1 MSINDETERDTDRDA
16 LPEGE
21 PPRRR
26 EPPVFN
32 LPAPV
37 TLAIG
42 LCAFVY
48 ALQSFGPIALAD
60 WITETFGFIPLRY
73 VMSGDFQGLEWL
85 WSPVTYS
92 LLHGGIEHILF
103 NCLWLAAFGAPVAR
117 RLGTGRFVVF
127 WIFSAAFSA
136 FFFAALHWGELT
148 ILVGASGV
156 ISALMGAAVRFAFP
170 PAGEGYTGPLAHLNP
185 RLSIPATFR
194 SRTATVFTLMWLA
207 GNLLL
212 VTGLFG
218 GPEMAGAIAW
228 EAHIGGFLFGFVLLP
243 LFDRDPLRRSL

>member
-1 MSINDETERDTDRDA
+1 MTDSDVPQDGPPAER
-16 LPEGE
+16 
-21 PPRRR
+21 PPLRRR

-32 LPAPV
+32 LPAPI
-37 TLAIG
+37 TAAIA
-42 LCAFVY
+42 LMALVY
-48 ALQSFGPIALAD
+48 ALQSFGPAPLAD
-60 WITETFGFIPLRY
+60 WVTETFGFIPLRY
-73 VMSGDFQGLEWL
+73 TMPAEFQGQEWL

-117 RLGTGRFVVF
+117 RIGTLRFLVF
-127 WIFSAAFSA
+127 WVLSAAFAA
-136 FFFAALHWGELT
+136 FFFAALHWGELS

-156 ISALMGAAVRFAFP
+156 ISALMGAACRFAFP
-170 PAGEGYTGPLAHLNP
+170 PAGRGFSGPLAHLNP
-185 RLSIPATFR
+185 RLSVVDTFR
-194 SRTATVFTLMWLA
+194 SRTATTFTLLWLA

-228 EAHIGGFLFGFVLLP
+228 EAHIGGFLFGFFLLP
-243 LFDRDPLRRSL
+243 LFDRNPVRREA